1 MIGCDQDGRGIHSP
15 GSGLCPC
22 CYCLRTSSPRRSATR
37 LPTPS
42 QPEPPPRGSAGHRVR
57 ESRYFF
63 FAFFAA
69 FFFAAMRVL
78 TPLPYQGQATLT
90 EVTSSSP
97 SSLPSSSL
105 PCLFS
110 PPFCV
115 ISFPVCRPYKRAS
128 WGFFS
133 RAKLTSFST
142 KVCASFNAPSTSYGG
157 IGVSGSSIKS

>member
-1 MIGCDQDGRGIHSP
+1 MIGRNHGGRGIHSP
-15 GSGLCPC
+15 GSGPCPC

-69 FFFAAMRVL
+69 FFFAAMLVL
-78 TPLPYQGQATLT
+78 TPLLYQGQATLT
-90 EVTSSSP
+90 GVTSSSSP
-97 SSLPSSSL
+97 SLPSSSL

-110 PPFCV
+110 PP
-115 ISFPVCRPYKRAS
+115 SAS
-128 WGFFS
+128 SAPQSAVPTKGQAGDSSHERSS
-133 RAKLTSFST
+133 RAFRLRSVRLSM
-142 KVCASFNAPSTSYGG
+142 PLLPH
-157 IGVSGSSIKS
+157 IGESGSPVPP